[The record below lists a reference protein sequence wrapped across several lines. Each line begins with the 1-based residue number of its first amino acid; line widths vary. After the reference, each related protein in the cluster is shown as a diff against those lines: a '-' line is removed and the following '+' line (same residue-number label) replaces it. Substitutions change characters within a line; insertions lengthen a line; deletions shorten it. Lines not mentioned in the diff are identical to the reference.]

1 MTNEAPVENQVL
13 AETITKFWDGLDLQ
27 PADQEMVQLA
37 FDLAERFHRG
47 QKRRSGLPYIVHTIS
62 VATILKELNMDAVTI
77 SAGLLHDALEDT
89 ELSME
94 ELKRLFPEPLPSLV
108 EGVTK
113 INRMQFVTSREA
125 QIENIRKI
133 ILAMARDI
141 RVLVIKLADRL
152 HNMRTLRFLSEDRRL
167 EIAQET
173 IDIYAPLANRMGM
186 VKIKSELEDLSMYWL
201 YPLEYKELARKVAQK
216 KGEREEKINK
226 AIQDVTEL
234 LKKNDITEV
243 EISGRPKHFYSIFQK
258 MQKSGLSF
266 EEIYDL
272 NALRI
277 FCKRKND
284 CYKILGLIHNF
295 WPPQPNRFKDYIAL
309 PKPNHYQ
316 SIHTTVIGH
325 EGIVTE
331 VQIRTYDMHEIA
343 EHGIAAHW
351 RYKEGKQP
359 EGADDRFLRWLRDL
373 SAWIQDPGDPHS
385 VLDALKM
392 DVFADVVLCF
402 TPKGD
407 VIELPGGATPIDF
420 AFAIH
425 TNVGLRC
432 VGAKVNKRMV
442 TLKTELKHGDIVEI
456 ETSNNGHPSRDWLEL
471 AKTGRARSKIKHYLK
486 SQEMSTWVNT
496 GWENLNRL
504 LKDRNIEVSRV
515 ELEAR
520 LDEIKKA
527 FRLETAD
534 DVLAE
539 VGFGSISAQAA
550 LRRMNPD
557 WTKRHPK
564 KKATPQKKNISQAP
578 ILVEG
583 TEGLQVRVANCCRP
597 IPGDEIV
604 AFVTRGRGITVHHK
618 KCSSINRLES
628 SEDNNGRIL
637 NAAWN
642 ISEGHVRNVLVR
654 VEAEDR
660 THLLLEFTSALSNLN
675 IFITGINSRRG
686 EDYGTIIIDFDLQIF
701 DQNQLQKIIQTFYKI
716 KGVLKAE
723 RLIQG
728 VSSLG

>member
-1 MTNEAPVENQVL
+1 MTNQAPEENKVL
-13 AETITKFWDGLDLQ
+13 SDTVAAFWDGMDF
-27 PADQEMVQLA
+27 PAEEREIVQLA

-47 QKRRSGLPYIVHTIS
+47 QKRRSGLPYIVHTVS
-62 VATILKELNMDAVTI
+62 VATILKDLRMDAVTI
-77 SAGLLHDALEDT
+77 AAGLLHDTLEDT
-89 ELSME
+89 ELSLE

-152 HNMRTLRFLSEDRRL
+152 HNMRTLRFLSEHRRQ

-173 IDIYAPLANRMGM
+173 LDIYAPLANRLGM
-186 VKIKSELEDLSMYWL
+186 VKIKSELEDLAMYWL
-201 YPLEYKELARKVAQK
+201 YPTEYKALARKVAQK
-216 KGEREEKINK
+216 KIEREDKINK
-226 AIQDVTEL
+226 AIDDLTVHLET
-234 LKKNDITEV
+234 NGIFGA

-258 MQKSGLSF
+258 MEKSGLSF
-266 EEIYDL
+266 EQIYDL

-277 FCKRKND
+277 FCNTKSE
-284 CYKILGLIHNF
+284 CYEILGLIHNF
-295 WPPQPNRFKDYIAL
+295 WAPQPNRFKDYIAL
-309 PKPNHYQ
+309 PKPNNYQ
-316 SIHTTVIGH
+316 SLHTTVIGH
-325 EGIVTE
+325 EGILTE
-331 VQIRTYDMHEIA
+331 VQIRTHEMHDIA

-359 EGADDRFLRWLRDL
+359 HGDDDRFLRWLRDL
-373 SAWIQDPGDPHS
+373 SAWIQDPGDPNS
-385 VLDALKM
+385 VFDALKM

-425 TNVGLRC
+425 TKVGLRC
-432 VGAKVNKRMV
+432 MGAKVNKRMV

-456 ETSNNGHPSRDWLEL
+456 ETSNTGHPSRDWLEF
-471 AKTGRARSKIKHYLK
+471 AKTGRARSKIKHFLK

-496 GWENLNRL
+496 GRENLTRL
-504 LKDRNIEVSRV
+504 LKERNIDVPKA

-520 LDEIKKA
+520 LEEIKKA

-539 VGFGSISAQAA
+539 IGFGSISAQAA

-557 WTKRHPK
+557 WTKKHPK
-564 KKATPQKKNISQAP
+564 KRLSTEKKTNNQIP

-583 TEGLQVRVANCCRP
+583 MEGLQVRIANCCRP

-604 AFVTRGRGITVHHK
+604 GFVTRGRGITVHHK
-618 KCSSINRLES
+618 KCSSITRLES
-628 SEDNNGRIL
+628 SEDNTGRIL
-637 NAAWN
+637 DASWN
-642 ISEGHVRNVLVR
+642 ITEGHVRNVIVR

-675 IFITGINSRRG
+675 IFITGINSRRS
-686 EDYGTIIIDFDLQIF
+686 EDYGTVIIDFDLQIF
-701 DQNQLQKIIQTFYKI
+701 EQNQLQKIIQMFYKI
-716 KGVLKAE
+716 KGVSKAE

-728 VSSLG
+728 VATQS